1 MRDRSMA
8 AREHSPL
15 RERCPNCRHT
25 AIGALL
31 RCRFCNR
38 RFCLVCTRLH
48 EAAVHNSHKGLKPIS
63 QKAAFARLAERR
75 RGPERN
81 PEQPGVWVGD
91 KTRDDATR
99 RASRAGEG
107 DAAVSC
113 RQRSVR

>member
-8 AREHSPL
+8 SREHSPP

-31 RCRFCNR
+31 RCRFCNK

-48 EAAVHNSHKGLKPIS
+48 EAAVHNSQRGLRPIS
-63 QKAAFARLAERR
+63 RQAALARLAERR
-75 RGPERN
+75 REPQRN

-91 KTRDDATR
+91 RPRDDATG
-99 RASRAGEG
+99 RASRAGES

-113 RQRSVR
+113 RQRPVR